1 MSAPTIATVSPA
13 SKFIGTPA
21 VYQFSPTGAGVGKS
35 FYQLKVKL
43 VSGIGNSDPAD
54 FFFSLPIE
62 TRMVNNVAT
71 AQPVSLDV
79 SSALRAVA
87 EQWQPEP
94 PVTLPDNYPA
104 VSFFMEAHEEWLIE
118 GITYTSDTARYP
130 GSTGNVYM
138 YMGALTDRERLTGER
153 PAKYGRKPSSSPEI
167 CFIGSR
173 VIVPGTTANDA
184 PPSIIHCVA
193 GEPEDEE
200 VFSTLNY
207 YAVNRPADGY
217 EIRFINSLGVHENI
231 FVKGF
236 PDIKGGIQTER
247 YVLSKQETL
256 TKFSRGLAVKQN
268 DHERW
273 NMTSGPVDREWAS
286 WFVHE
291 FLMVRWAW
299 ININGNYIPCHI
311 IPEEEVTLRDDK
323 TASPLEIPFIVE
335 LDITGSPLV

>member
-1 MSAPTIATVSPA
+1 MAT
-13 SKFIGTPA
+13 IGTPIYSNFIGSPVTVPVTARNYANATFHRIRLTVA
-21 VYQFSPTGAGVGKS
+21 VNSAASYEFSA
-35 FYQLKVKL
+35 
-43 VSGIGNSDPAD
+43 
-54 FFFSLPIE
+54 
-62 TRMVNNVAT
+62 
-71 AQPVSLDV
+71 PVSSDALTVQFDI
-79 SSALRAVA
+79 SSALRAFAENHEYNATVLNQYPNLSASCVA
-87 EQWQPEP
+87 CSDYILNGE
-94 PVTLPDNYPA
+94 V
-104 VSFFMEAHEEWLIE
+104 HE
-118 GITYTSDTARYP
+118 
-130 GSTGNVYM
+130 
-138 YMGALTDRERLTGER
+138 GADPSAPTVISGLYAGKLTDLERLTGSR
-153 PAKYGRKPSSSPEI
+153 PARYSRKPSSCPEI
-167 CFIGSR
+167 AFWGYDYLSADSCTNGVS
-173 VIVPGTTANDA
+173 PS
-184 PPSIIHCVA
+184 PPHVTIMPVDPQTVSSQNIFGI
-193 GEPEDEE
+193 
-200 VFSTLNY
+200 
-207 YAVNRPADGY
+207 NRPSDGY

-311 IPEEEVTLRDDK
+311 IPEEEVTLRDGT

>member
-231 FVKGF
+231 FAYGLPTKDVH
-236 PDIKGGIQTER
+236 ITTEQ
-247 YVLSKQETL
+247 YVIARQETL
-256 TKFSRGLAVKQN
+256 SQFSRGLAIKKN
-268 DHERW
+268 DYETW
-273 NMTSGPVDREWAS
+273 SLSSGPVDEQWAS
-286 WFVHE
+286 WFIHE
-291 FLMVRWAW
+291 FLMLRFIW
-299 ININGNYIPCHI
+299 IKVNDQWLPCHV
-311 IPEEEVTLRDDK
+311 IPEDTISLTDRINPTRHEVRFKLQ
-323 TASPLEIPFIVE
+323 
-335 LDITGSPLV
+335 LDINGSPL

>member
-1 MSAPTIATVSPA
+1 MAT
-13 SKFIGTPA
+13 IGTPIYSNFIGSPITVPVTARNYANATFHRIRLTVA
-21 VYQFSPTGAGVGKS
+21 VNSATSYEFSA
-35 FYQLKVKL
+35 
-43 VSGIGNSDPAD
+43 
-54 FFFSLPIE
+54 
-62 TRMVNNVAT
+62 
-71 AQPVSLDV
+71 PVSSDALTVQFDI
-79 SSALRAVA
+79 SSALRAFAENHEYNATVLNQYPNLSASCVA
-87 EQWQPEP
+87 CSDYILNGE
-94 PVTLPDNYPA
+94 V
-104 VSFFMEAHEEWLIE
+104 HE
-118 GITYTSDTARYP
+118 
-130 GSTGNVYM
+130 
-138 YMGALTDRERLTGER
+138 GADPSAPTVISGLYAGKLTDLERLTGSR
-153 PAKYGRKPSSSPEI
+153 PARYSRKPDSSPEVV
-167 CFIGSR
+167 FFGGQYLRPGATVEGVTPSAPR
-173 VIVPGTTANDA
+173 VDVFPIDA
-184 PPSIIHCVA
+184 QTIDQQNLYGIAQPK
-193 GEPEDEE
+193 
-200 VFSTLNY
+200 N
-207 YAVNRPADGY
+207 GY

-256 TKFSRGLAVKQN
+256 TKFSRSLAVKQN

-311 IPEEEVTLRDDK
+311 IPEEEVTLRDGK